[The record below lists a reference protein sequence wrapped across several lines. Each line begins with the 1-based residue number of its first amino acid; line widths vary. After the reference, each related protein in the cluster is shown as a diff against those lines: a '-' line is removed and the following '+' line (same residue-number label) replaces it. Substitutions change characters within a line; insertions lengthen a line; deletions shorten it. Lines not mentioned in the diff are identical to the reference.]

1 MRVSITVACLWL
13 AESPSCSP
21 PAPNRG
27 PTPYPTDRRPR
38 RVGRSSPSRFLPESA
53 RRRPLRRGRTERSF
67 SVGIPFPRRPN
78 PARRCWSSRKVA
90 GGSSPIA
97 WRASTVWSGSATPCT
112 SSIRRS
118 SRPSATATATAAPRA
133 GSIWSSGLGASAVG
147 EPIDD
152 HSGGGIRRGVD
163 GFLYIAVGD
172 RGVPRGS
179 ARTVRRSAWRPEAS
193 SGSAP
198 TGPGLRSSRPATT
211 RRPDWSLSAGDDV
224 FSFGGGDD
232 RKRWA
237 KSLVH
242 HIVAGRYGYP
252 YQFLNAAFRT
262 LPVVSKLGD
271 GRAGQGVCYNEGGL
285 PESYEGNLILCDPD
299 AQTVH
304 RLEIRKAGGSFA
316 LSRRTPM
323 VTRGGVADFHPFAL
337 ATQADGAGFWLV
349 DQASSRDAVRPS
361 PTGRL
366 YRLTYEG
373 RRPSADE
380 PARRPWRRGRP
391 DQGSRPSRAL
401 DSARR
406 RGRSG

>member
-13 AESPSCSP
+13 ASLLAMLAPGAESGADAVPALPKAAEGWKVEPVPLPPRIGSP
-21 PAPNRG
+21 TAVASGPDGALFLGRNPVPA
-27 PTPYPTDRRPR
+27 TA
-38 RVGRSSPSRFLPESA
+38 E
-53 RRRPLRRGRTERSF
+53 
-67 SVGIPFPRRPN
+67 
-78 PARRCWSSRKVA
+78 
-90 GGSSPIA
+90 
-97 WRASTVWSGSATPCT
+97 
-112 SSIRRS
+112 
-118 SRPSATATATAAPRA
+118 PSASVLVLQKGGWRVFADRLESVNGLEWIGDTLYVVHPPFVSAFRDGDGDGRA
-133 GSIWSSGLGASAVG
+133 EGRVDLVSGLGASAVG

-172 RGVPRGS
+172 RGVPRGIGKDG
-179 ARTVRRSAWRPEAS
+179 ATIRMAS
-193 SGSAP
+193 G
-198 TGPGLRSSRPATT
+198 GVIRV
-211 RRPDWSLSAGDDV
+211 RPDGTGLEVVSTGDDQTTGLVVSAGDDV

-337 ATQADGAGFWLV
+337 ATQADG
-349 DQASSRDAVRPS
+349 
-361 PTGRL
+361 RL
-366 YRLTYEG
+366 L
-373 RRPSADE
+373 A
-380 PARRPWRRGRP
+380 
-391 DQGSRPSRAL
+391 
-401 DSARR
+401 
-406 RGRSG
+406 GRSGVEPRAGPPVPHWSPLPTDL